1 MDYEVILFKNKTQQK
16 IIKKFKTFK
25 RSVEF
30 YEDYL
35 KQHESVVFDK
45 QFENGRYVKYELLLV
60 ELSSNKLIPIYLTD
74 DMGRNIQVKLDNPD
88 LSVVRI
94 SHINL
99 PELIYDVNRE
109 EKIDYSTFYRRYIQS
124 ESVKLVSQLNNKVV
138 VQEDDNYTLLSLKSV
153 EESNRFLECLSN
165 DILSKKKLNCII
177 VQDYSTAQRKY
188 LYSVLES
195 KGFDKKVLYRKF
207 TTHPRRHLP
216 AKGK

>member
-1 MDYEVILFKNKTQQK
+1 M
-16 IIKKFKTFK
+16 
-25 RSVEF
+25 
-30 YEDYL
+30 

-60 ELSSNKLIPIYLTD
+60 EHSSNKLIPIYLTD